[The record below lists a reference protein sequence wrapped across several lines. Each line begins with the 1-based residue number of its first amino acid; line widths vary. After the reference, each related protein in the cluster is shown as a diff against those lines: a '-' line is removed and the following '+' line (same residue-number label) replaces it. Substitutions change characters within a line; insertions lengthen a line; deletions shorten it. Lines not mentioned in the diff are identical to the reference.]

1 MKKHLIVIGMTLML
15 LAVGLCGCTDINFG
29 EVTQFSI
36 TTFKVEPSL
45 IEAGDT
51 ANLSWVVMSAQIIS
65 IDNGIGNVS
74 NIGNRIIMPTETT
87 TYTLTA
93 TNSTSTKTATTQII
107 VRDETYYITPTLT
120 FIKEDKATVNTLTVI
135 AADPADLSWGDL
147 ELQID
152 GTATNHGKTGTVTAG
167 TILDI
172 TALAGTGA
180 YTIGIRHI
188 PTNTLIGTYSFTAA
202 S

>member
-1 MKKHLIVIGMTLML
+1 MGKMKANRKFVDGEEAVSAVIGVILMV
-15 LAVGLCGCTDINFG
+15 A
-29 EVTQFSI
+29 I
-36 TTFKVEPSL
+36 TVAIAATVYVYVSGMMGTGQ
-45 IEAGDT
+45 EA
-51 ANLSWVVMSAQIIS
+51 A
-65 IDNGIGNVS
+65 
-74 NIGNRIIMPTETT
+74 
-87 TYTLTA
+87 
-93 TNSTSTKTATTQII
+93 
-107 VRDETYYITPTLT
+107 PTLT